1 MEIRVPPNNKSPK
14 LWTWKISPRQVDR
27 VVSKTRRRSSLST
40 TPSAVAELLVV
51 YWRRFVAAWRL
62 RALAVRTLPARLTH
76 GHRALAILLQNTVA
90 VLLASSG
97 LSDKSCSFFSG
108 CGRGEVCSSCPACL
122 VSRVLFIPRTVRRR
136 ACTLSATKC
145 YSVMISIHAGLL
157 LGR

>member
-1 MEIRVPPNNKSPK
+1 MEIRVPPNNRS
-14 LWTWKISPRQVDR
+14 LSQTLDLENFAAASRPRRQY
-27 VVSKTRRRSSLST
+27 KTRRRSSLST

-62 RALAVRTLPARLTH
+62 RALAVRTLPARLTR

-90 VLLASSG
+90 VLLASPG

-108 CGRGEVCSSCPACL
+108 CGEVCSSCPACL